1 MAYLFIGLI
10 VGLIM
15 GITGAG
21 GAIIS
26 IPLFQLSMN
35 ATLKEATV
43 LSLFTV
49 LLGTGS
55 NLLNRLS
62 DVKWKLAF
70 GLFFS
75 GTIANFLTLPL
86 KTLIPESIIAVLLV
100 IIGLY
105 SISSVWSSDFSKK
118 ESASETNLGII
129 LLVGLLLG
137 LVTTLTGLG
146 GGVLLIPLLLRV
158 FKMNYEKAIPTSLAS
173 ILLISL
179 SSLILQLE
187 IALSLI
193 QGIEILYLG
202 AGSLVALVTLRLIL
216 NFLSPTQLL
225 KLRKIVFS
233 LATLISLIIVIIKAL

>member
-86 KTLIPESIIAVLLV
+86 KTLIPDQLAIKQVQ
-100 IIGLY
+100 
-105 SISSVWSSDFSKK
+105 ISDKM
-118 ESASETNLGII
+118 
-129 LLVGLLLG
+129 
-137 LVTTLTGLG
+137 LTAHINDGRT
-146 GGVLLIPLLLRV
+146 VSIPLDW
-158 FKMNYEKAIPTSLAS
+158 FP
-173 ILLISL
+173 
-179 SSLILQLE
+179 
-187 IALSLI
+187 
-193 QGIEILYLG
+193 
-202 AGSLVALVTLRLIL
+202 
-216 NFLSPTQLL
+216 LL
-225 KLRKIVFS
+225 KNANDSQRQNFE
-233 LATLISLIIVIIKAL
+233 ISPGGYGIHWPDVDEDISIKAFINT